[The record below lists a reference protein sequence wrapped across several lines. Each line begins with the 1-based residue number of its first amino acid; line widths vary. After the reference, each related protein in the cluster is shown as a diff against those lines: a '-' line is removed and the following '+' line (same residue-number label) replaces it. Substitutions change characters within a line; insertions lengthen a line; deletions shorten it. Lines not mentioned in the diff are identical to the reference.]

1 MTHGI
6 TKKMRNDIPG
16 IILNIELNNAES
28 NNSTQNLEC
37 NIKYT
42 IEGGSKAVLNT
53 NLYVRKH

>member
-1 MTHGI
+1 
-6 TKKMRNDIPG
+6 MRNDIPG